1 MPKGTPYSNKLHGI
15 LKGAYGDDF
24 VLSEDQFFEK
34 ITNDPGY
41 QDKIY
46 GIFKD
51 VYKDQF
57 VLTPRQFY
65 DKLKKKEA
73 TTENLQIPSQLGGKA
88 FTTSTEEVDPATQTE
103 PPKKKQPV
111 KRDSNASR
119 YDLSYKPEP
128 LQTDVISAQ
137 VPTPIQKAVT
147 TGGKTSVAASNPR
160 TVDEKAFAATV
171 GKVTAD
177 PAQKDLFNYDMYADE
192 YDRLEKVNGASEKEV
207 ISKIQKYDPE
217 LWKELSQG
225 ITDNMVGNGGLGEN
239 LSIDD
244 FRTASNG
251 VYQRYLA
258 LLEENKKK
266 LSESN
271 AKSNKAIDEIVKEK
285 INEKTFEQYVKPD
298 VNYKNTEAV
307 VIDGRSVSAP
317 KAVASGKKVIDVDKI
332 NDLATE
338 IVESYNLSD
347 DGKAWQLVFNK
358 LKSQADYEIDRGRGL
373 EILGEKYP
381 ESAKNLE
388 RIKTES
394 AKIAGMT
401 PEQFNEYWTDDDAI
415 VARYESLAKSAKDQA
430 LKEAEM
436 EASVFINDYTYR
448 HKEIESEYKS
458 VQEKL
463 SSEADMFDKAYE
475 LNQIDEP
482 TYKQAIFNINA
493 QLDKAFTKYQED
505 YQGLDQYVK
514 SANEVYSRYNKK
526 LNMQL
531 ESIQEKADSEITG
544 AFNKYVAMFEDP
556 AVLSKIQD
564 DYSKAHQEAALER
577 AEAMGDAA
585 YENSAITYFL
595 RSTKQAL
602 GGVISGYGGYF
613 DSKLLKVLGET
624 VAQNNKL
631 EQAKTENF
639 SDLLSGR
646 NLLNLSGQLGGSML
660 PGMGATA
667 IVATATAGQ
676 GIPAVIPMIT
686 GGFTGWLTESMD
698 IAGRAYNDMFEKTN
712 GDVQKASAAYRE
724 AFNSQYDLMGTYA
737 FSALPFVGGALSKI
751 SRTVSKGVTK
761 VAGSGAG
768 KLATKITD
776 TKAGRMTV
784 GGVLEYGEEYVQEFN
799 QGIAEENI
807 SEGRDAWSG
816 WSQKIKDPKRHK
828 ENAITLAPTLIM
840 GALGQAR
847 SKSPGQQAADAF
859 MAIDQKTKINPAFK
873 DQQRQYIQNVVFERN
888 ADFAKSMISTLF
900 SAGNIDEKKASD
912 MIIEVERAQRIK
924 ESADNANLKGD
935 NRIVYSFFA
944 SRAEEAE
951 RNARIFHRD
960 PIMSKVFEQQAKDY
974 QQAGVE
980 FINGKTP
987 ELYSITFADGSQ
999 NLMTQSDIADIMQ
1012 SEDALSVISEGNI
1025 QISSYG
1031 SKTGANSLET
1041 LREKVAQYEENKKVT
1056 EEKKLYGESY
1066 NNTIDVL
1073 NAIKNNE
1080 EYKEKINNHPSWS
1093 TLTVEEQDEVM
1104 LLTERL
1110 SKLEREKTATD
1121 AVGVE
1126 SVSLDEKIKIAK
1138 QDLSNLLNREP
1149 NDNKNVP
1156 GVSSEIGEGKKP
1168 VEEKPVEVT
1177 GTETPE
1183 AGGVLQAQ
1191 EEVDSKKVAVEKAQK
1206 QLDGLNSERNPKANH
1221 PLFNVGQ
1228 KYDYRNKLLVIN
1240 SDDRR
1245 TDTTK
1250 DGVEVI
1256 TKIISPAE
1264 VDENGIMTKAAEV
1277 EIGIFDSYEQG
1288 QEYVNSQYNKYKAV
1302 AEEKLAKANAELST
1316 SEAQPTTE
1324 AAPVSDAE
1332 KAKQEEISKETQLLN
1347 VEDVRRPNGSI
1358 GTQGF
1363 DPSQMKDLVK
1373 FMSDELGL
1381 NIPENLLDKKSASL
1395 KPLIDYIIEN
1405 EDVKNKIIDYV
1416 KSNPSEISIM
1426 PDGSVQFLDG
1436 NHRANLLNIIGSDV
1450 IPVIEQKK
1458 ADEIRAKY
1466 EKPAAETTTTE
1477 AAPEVTEDRSMRGV
1491 KFSDIFVGDAL
1502 LTDLMSGLNEADQK
1516 AVKEIFTRG
1525 VDYFKF
1531 NDEESAKFA
1540 EGFANPEDISD
1551 VLDTL
1556 LSTDVARQS
1565 AYDYYNT
1572 KNYENVKDAIRYI
1585 LENKQDYSPELVG
1598 VVETINEKL
1607 TNPESSSKRLYAIDF
1622 GKELGITSAPEP
1634 VTEKPTKPKGK
1645 KKTEPKAEK
1654 PKRQQVEES
1663 LKKLRDQGLLVT
1675 ADTSLLAK
1683 AKKLVGKKSKPVPMS
1698 DKEIAAQM
1706 KLLDAMAK
1714 VWKNVS
1720 GEDTF
1725 YDEFINEVKKG
1736 DLKKL
1741 QELGGVLYQEEGD
1754 EKLAMP
1760 FKARVTLGIFNL
1772 PQFKLMEGKMVAAQN
1787 VKDMVKTKAKPRGE
1801 KPILEMVL
1809 DSPKYKDQKKF
1820 SFDEFKNDV
1829 ELAVMNFEKHYTS
1842 SYANYGMD
1850 NLGSKD
1856 IYGTANTIVFNAP
1869 VSHGYSGH
1877 WDNIYDPVEFS
1888 KRDWVLREVPEQP
1901 GLYVAWD
1908 NNAPGGI
1915 GQDQLMNYVGT
1926 AGTRDNVENWIK
1938 DIKNIG
1944 TDRSKVKIGLF
1955 GHIRTWQEGDK
1966 FYVAEMQ
1973 SDTHQKYEKNN
1984 KKPLQEGLLLDLGRE
1999 NVVSYIKD
2007 TFYPAFMN
2015 VMYETYS
2022 FGSVSDVI
2030 SGMLNDMNVR
2040 INGNLFY
2047 EIGVPRNDGGFDY
2060 IPLASLEKM
2069 VQLAEDSKK
2078 AFFEY
2083 ASNNALDRDY
2093 AGIDRYGPI
2102 RDMIHQSVMSML
2114 LRSSSDFIS
2123 PGEEYQGRIL
2133 KNGAFVLMRFKSL
2146 DNAFGIEYQDYFDEV
2161 VIEFVDSD
2169 QYKNFQKQYSEI
2181 YTAYDSINIAIE
2193 TAVKQTKAD
2202 TNLTKHK
2209 EQLSQEKIKAMRAV
2223 GGFNYEKQFL
2233 DLDKNYMTRLV
2244 RESIRLAAESGAK
2257 TMLIPSPLTI
2267 AKIEGYST
2275 PSASNGQTDR
2285 AIPYETP
2292 NGTDDDLSVGDII
2305 KIQDEE
2311 YRVVEAN
2318 ATNITVVLDKDVF
2331 VQDFYEEASEMAW
2344 NDVSEV
2350 QYSFRRALERAG
2362 RTFNS
2367 KRITQEDID
2376 AVEGEDFDYYSDLH
2390 GLMQREIDKTPRSFD
2405 LLDDNGEAV
2414 EENVP
2419 YITWDDITGDMAQDL
2434 TDSNA
2439 SMDAESLFGR
2449 PAYEVGN
2456 SGDYYVTDYDAETL
2470 EFRQPDQYDEKPIAI
2485 GEDGQTDIEKSFEE
2499 SFRADLPAEQA
2510 TVVQKYIN
2518 LRDDFKKLR
2527 PDAKPFIDEN
2537 RNVWYETQITPEDL
2551 DNPII
2556 AFQKEGEKAK
2566 AAIDFTID
2574 QKATVHIFKGADI
2587 SSLAHEMT
2595 GHIGRRLLER
2605 LAAQNADFAKD
2616 YEAAKKWSGVKGDF
2630 WNTAAEEK
2638 FARGFERYLR
2648 SGKAPNKSLQSVF
2661 NKLREWFSNIYEQIK
2676 GGSID
2681 VNITPRMKKV
2691 FDNLLAYK
2699 PEPKPEPKTKA
2710 ETKAEEVKPKPKQEI
2725 LDKAKRL
2732 ADLYREIKSGNVSV
2746 RPELD
2751 DLLDKNPKLK
2761 YLYKNLPNINAKLE
2775 KDGLITKKT
2784 DGCP

>member
-1 MPKGTPYSNKLHGI
+1 MPTGTPYSNKLHGV
-15 LKGAYGDDF
+15 LKEAYGDKF
-24 VLSEDQFFEK
+24 VLTEDQFFDK
-34 ITNDPGY
+34 MTNDPAY

-46 GIFKD
+46 GVLKD
-51 VYKDQF
+51 AYKNDF
-57 VLTPRQFY
+57 TLTPKQFY
-65 DKLKKKEA
+65 DQLKKKEG
-73 TTENLQIPSQLGGKA
+73 TTENLQIPSQLGGRA
-88 FTTSTEEVDPATQTE
+88 FTKSSEGL
-103 PPKKKQPV
+103 
-111 KRDSNASR
+111 
-119 YDLSYKPEP
+119 DLSVKKPYQDISYKKEP
-128 LQTDVISAQ
+128 LQADVISTQ
-137 VPTPIQKAVT
+137 VPKPIQKAVT
-147 TGGKTSVAASNPR
+147 TGGKVSPAAANPR
-160 TVDEKAFAATV
+160 IIEDDAFRASV
-171 GKVTAD
+171 IQSTAD
-177 PAQKDLFNYDMYADE
+177 PVQKDLFNYDMYADE

-207 ISKIQKYDPE
+207 INNIRKYDPE
-217 LWKELSQG
+217 LWQELSQG
-225 ITDNMVGNGGLGEN
+225 ITDQMVGNGGLGEN

-244 FRTASNG
+244 FRTASKA
-251 VYQRYLA
+251 VYQRYLS
-258 LLEENKKK
+258 LLDENKKK
-266 LSESN
+266 LSEN
-271 AKSNKAIDEIVKEK
+271 NVKANKAIDQIVKEK
-285 INEKTFEQYVKPD
+285 INEKTFDQYAKPD

-307 VIDGRSVSAP
+307 VIDGRSVSVP
-317 KAVASGKKVIDVDKI
+317 KAVASGQKALDVDKI
-332 NDLATE
+332 SQLATE

-358 LKSQADYEIDRGRGL
+358 LKAQAEYEVSRGRAN
-373 EILGEKYP
+373 EILAEKYP

-401 PEQFNEYWTDDDAI
+401 PEQFSEYWTDDDAI
-415 VARYESLAKSAKDQA
+415 LARYDSLAKSASDDA
-430 LKEAEM
+430 LKDAEM

-448 HKEIESEYKS
+448 QKQVDAEYKNK
-458 VQEKL
+458 QNEL
-463 SSEADMFDKAYE
+463 SAQADAFDE
-475 LNQIDEP
+475 MRRLEQIDDL
-482 TYKQAIFNINA
+482 TYKQAIANING
-493 QLDKAFTKYQED
+493 QLEEAFSKYEQD
-505 YQGLDQYVK
+505 YEGLDQYVK

-526 LNMQL
+526 LKMEL
-531 ESIQEKADSEITG
+531 DGIQEKADSEISD
-544 AFNKYVAMFEDP
+544 AFNKYIAMFEDP
-556 AVLSKIQD
+556 TVLSKIQD
-564 DYSKAHQEAALER
+564 DYSKAHQEASLER
-577 AEAMGDAA
+577 ADLMGNAA
-585 YENSAITYFL
+585 YENSAFTYFL

-639 SDLLSGR
+639 SDLLDGR
-646 NLLNLSGQLGGSML
+646 NFLNLTGQLGGSMA
-660 PGMGATA
+660 PGML
-667 IVATATAGQ
+667 ATATVATMTGGAGVPT
-676 GIPAVIPMIT
+676 IVPMIA
-686 GGFTGWLTESMD
+686 GGVTGWLTESMD

-712 GDVQKASAAYRE
+712 GDVEKASAAFRE
-724 AFNSQYDLMGTYA
+724 SFNAQYDLMGTYA
-737 FSALPFVGGALSKI
+737 FSALPYVGGAMSKI
-751 SRTVSKGVTK
+751 SGAVAKGAAK

-768 KLATKITD
+768 KTVTKVMD
-776 TKAGRMTV
+776 TKAGRV
-784 GGVLEYGEEYVQEFN
+784 VAGASAEYTEEYIQEFN

-816 WSQKIKDPKRHK
+816 WAEKIKDPKRHK
-828 ENAITLAPTLIM
+828 ENAITLIPTM
-840 GALGQAR
+840 GFGALGQVR
-847 SKSPGQQAADAF
+847 SKSPGQQAADAY
-859 MAIDQKTKINPAFK
+859 MAIDQKTRINPAFK
-873 DQQRQYIQNVVFERN
+873 DQQRQYIQSVVFERN
-888 ADFAKSMISTLF
+888 AEFAKSMISTLF
-900 SAGNIDEKKASD
+900 AAGKIDESKASD

-924 ESADNANLKGD
+924 DSADAAKLKGD
-935 NRIVYSFFA
+935 NRLVYSFFA
-944 SRAEEAE
+944 SRAEDAE
-951 RNARIFHRD
+951 RSAKIFHND

-974 QQAGVE
+974 QQAGID
-980 FINGKTP
+980 FMNGKTP

-999 NLMTQSDIADIMQ
+999 NLMTQADMADIMQ
-1012 SEDALSVISEGNI
+1012 SEEALDVISDGNV

-1031 SKTGANSLET
+1031 SKTGSNSLET

-1080 EYKEKINNHPSWS
+1080 DYKEKINNHPSWS

-1110 SKLEREKTATD
+1110 SKFEREKAATD

-1126 SVSLDEKIKIAK
+1126 STNLDEKIKTAK

-1156 GVSSEIGEGKKP
+1156 GVSSEVGEGKKP
-1168 VEEKPVEVT
+1168 LEEEPVEGT
-1177 GTETPE
+1177 GTETTE
-1183 AGGVLQAQ
+1183 AGGVLQAP
-1191 EEVDSKKVAVEKAQK
+1191 EEVI
-1206 QLDGLNSERNPKANH
+1206 P
-1221 PLFNVGQ
+1221 
-1228 KYDYRNKLLVIN
+1228 
-1240 SDDRR
+1240 
-1245 TDTTK
+1245 DT
-1250 DGVEVI
+1250 
-1256 TKIISPAE
+1256 
-1264 VDENGIMTKAAEV
+1264 
-1277 EIGIFDSYEQG
+1277 
-1288 QEYVNSQYNKYKAV
+1288 
-1302 AEEKLAKANAELST
+1302 
-1316 SEAQPTTE
+1316 
-1324 AAPVSDAE
+1324 E

-1381 NIPENLLDKKSASL
+1381 NIPENLLDKKEKL
-1395 KPLIDYIIEN
+1395 KPLIDYISQN

-1416 KSNPSEISIM
+1416 KINPSEISIM

-1466 EKPAAETTTTE
+1466 EKPAAEKTTTE
-1477 AAPEVTEDRSMRGV
+1477 AAPEVTPTTETAPV
-1491 KFSDIFVGDAL
+1491 A
-1502 LTDLMSGLNEADQK
+1502 
-1516 AVKEIFTRG
+1516 
-1525 VDYFKF
+1525 
-1531 NDEESAKFA
+1531 EEPA
-1540 EGFANPEDISD
+1540 
-1551 VLDTL
+1551 
-1556 LSTDVARQS
+1556 
-1565 AYDYYNT
+1565 
-1572 KNYENVKDAIRYI
+1572 
-1585 LENKQDYSPELVG
+1585 
-1598 VVETINEKL
+1598 
-1607 TNPESSSKRLYAIDF
+1607 
-1622 GKELGITSAPEP
+1622 
-1634 VTEKPTKPKGK
+1634 KPKGK
-1645 KKTEPKAEK
+1645 KKAEPKAEK

-1683 AKKLVGKKSKPVPMS
+1683 AKKLVGKKPKPVPMS

-1801 KPILEMVL
+1801 KPVLEMVL
-1809 DSPKYKDQKKF
+1809 DSPKYKDQKRF
-1820 SFDEFKNDV
+1820 SFDEFKTDV
-1829 ELAVMNFEKHYTS
+1829 EIAVMNFEKHYTS

-1856 IYGTANTIVFNAP
+1856 IYGKTKTIVFNAP
-1869 VSHGYSGH
+1869 ISHGYSGH
-1877 WDNIYDPVEFS
+1877 WDNIYDPAAFS
-1888 KRDWVLREVPEQP
+1888 ARNWVLREVPERP

-1908 NNAPGGI
+1908 NYAPTGI
-1915 GQDQLMNYVGT
+1915 GEDQLMNYVGT
-1926 AGTRDNVENWIK
+1926 AGTRDHVEKWIT
-1938 DIKNIG
+1938 DIKSIG
-1944 TDRSKVKIGLF
+1944 NDRNKLKVGLF
-1955 GHIRTWQEGDK
+1955 GHIRAWQEGDK
-1966 FYVAEMQ
+1966 FYVAELQ
-1973 SDTHQKYEKNN
+1973 SDTHQKYQKAMNR
-1984 KKPLQEGLLLDLGRE
+1984 PLNEEAFVRDPGQQAVADYVRDEFLPTVLTENQKYLPVYDEMLKEGGVEIVENDLGDRW
-1999 NVVSYIKD
+1999 YALK
-2007 TFYPAFMN
+2007 
-2015 VMYETYS
+2015 
-2022 FGSVSDVI
+2022 
-2030 SGMLNDMNVR
+2030 
-2040 INGNLFY
+2040 
-2047 EIGVPRNDGGFDY
+2047 VPTTDGTRM
-2060 IPLASLEKM
+2060 IPLASIEELNR
-2069 VQLAEDSKK
+2069 LAED
-2078 AFFEY
+2078 AVNNLLARPNFE
-2083 ASNNALDRDY
+2083 RDY
-2093 AGIDRYGPI
+2093 ADVDRYGPL
-2102 RDMIHQSVMSML
+2102 RDMVHQSAIGTMISDGSFLVKPQELDGPDYRYGAFMFMANDMIIANNINYKDYAQQTVINFVNQEQFDAFQQAYEKL
-2114 LRSSSDFIS
+2114 LTATDEIRLSLIRVTGDVKDVTNIRKFK
-2123 PGEEYQGRIL
+2123 EDNRKFELAIL
-2133 KNGAFVLMRFKSL
+2133 KSM
-2146 DNAFGIEYQDYFDEV
+2146 
-2161 VIEFVDSD
+2161 
-2169 QYKNFQKQYSEI
+2169 
-2181 YTAYDSINIAIE
+2181 
-2193 TAVKQTKAD
+2193 
-2202 TNLTKHK
+2202 
-2209 EQLSQEKIKAMRAV
+2209 
-2223 GGFNYEKQFL
+2223 GGMNYEKQFL

-2257 TMLIPSPLTI
+2257 TMLIPSPLTL
-2267 AKIEGYST
+2267 AKIEGYITS
-2275 PSASNGQTDR
+2275 SAANSQTDR

-2305 KIQDEE
+2305 KIEDEE
-2311 YRVVEAN
+2311 YRVLEADS
-2318 ATNITVVLDKDVF
+2318 TDIVVALDRDVN
-2331 VQDFYEEASEMAW
+2331 VDNFYERASEMAW

-2350 QYSFRRALERAG
+2350 EYSFRKALERAG

-2367 KRITQEDID
+2367 RRITQEDID
-2376 AVEGEDFDYYSDLH
+2376 AIEEEDFDYYSDLH
-2390 GLMQREIDKTPRSFD
+2390 GLMQREIDKTSRTYTIDS
-2405 LLDDNGEAV
+2405 LDDDGLDILEEA
-2414 EENVP
+2414 P
-2419 YITWDDITGDMAQDL
+2419 YITWDDITDDMAQEL

-2439 SMDAESLFGR
+2439 GWDANDLFGGSE
-2449 PAYEVGN
+2449 AYQIGN
-2456 SGDYYVTDYDAETL
+2456 SGNYYVINYDAEKL
-2470 EFRQPDQYDEKPIAI
+2470 DFKQPDQYDEKPTTI
-2485 GEDGQTDIEKSFEE
+2485 GEDGQIDKEKSFEE
-2499 SFRADLPAEQA
+2499 NFRDDLESEQA
-2510 TVVQKYIN
+2510 TVVQKYIY

-2527 PDAKPFIDEN
+2527 PDTKPFVDEN
-2537 RNVWYETQITPEDL
+2537 GNVWYETEITPEDL

-2595 GHIGRRLLER
+2595 GHIGRRVLER
-2605 LAAQNADFAKD
+2605 LAAKNADFAKD
-2616 YEAAKKWSGVKGDF
+2616 YEAAKKWAGVDDNF
-2630 WNTAAEEK
+2630 WHTAAEEK

-2699 PEPKPEPKTKA
+2699 PEPKTETKTK
-2710 ETKAEEVKPKPKQEI
+2710 TEEVKRKPKKEI

-2751 DLLDKNPKLK
+2751 DLLDNNPKLK
-2761 YLYKNLPNINAKLE
+2761 YLYKNLPSINAKLE